1 MNYPLVSKLLGV
13 VMLILAIAFGV
24 CLVVALSLDLPEHI
38 EITRNAFVAATG
50 SSIFA
55 AVLFFWVGRQ
65 HTKKFFRK
73 EALCTIG
80 LAWLLASL
88 VGAIPYLIV
97 VPEVGFAGAIFESA
111 SGLTTTGA
119 SVLSDL
125 EKLPSS
131 LLFWRSLS
139 QWIGG
144 MGVVVFFVAVLG
156 FIGVGAKMLYA
167 NEASGTVSE
176 FEESRIQSTVARLV
190 WVYLGLSIACALS
203 FWAAGMN
210 VFEAINHSFATL
222 STGGFST
229 RSASLADFASPTIEW
244 IAILF
249 MTLGGVSFVLIIR
262 LSIGRF
268 HFVRRNTEFLAYLI
282 IIVFATLL
290 IASTLIL
297 DGTTTTIHHSL
308 RAAAFQVVSIMT
320 TTGFAT
326 EDYVLWSALPKMT
339 LLMLMIVGGCSGST
353 AGGIK
358 VYRVVIAIRS
368 SLLSVERS
376 FRTRIVRQI
385 RINGNT
391 ISPQAVSDINAYLI
405 LTAVVVIASIVVIS
419 IFEPSLKVDTNLS
432 AVFACFFNIGPGLAE
447 VGPTQNFAFFHPHT
461 KYCLSLLMIMGR
473 LELYAI
479 LALFSPS
486 LWKRFS

>member
-1 MNYPLVSKLLGV
+1 MNFPLVSKLLGV

-24 CLVVALSLDLPEHI
+24 CLGVAYGLDAPADL
-38 EITRNAFVAATG
+38 EITRRAFLAAMG
-50 SSIFA
+50 SAIFA
-55 AVLFFWVGRQ
+55 AAIFFWVGRR

-80 LAWLLASL
+80 IAWLLASL

-97 VPEVGFAGAIFESA
+97 VPEIGFSGAVFETA

-125 EKLPSS
+125 ETLPTS

-190 WVYLGLSIACALS
+190 WVYFGLSTACTLS

-210 VFEAINHSFATL
+210 LFESINHSFTTL

-229 RSASLADFASPTIEW
+229 RSASLAAYHSPTIEW
-244 IAILF
+244 IAIIF
-249 MTLGGVSFVLIIR
+249 MILGGFNFLLIIR
-262 LSIGRF
+262 LSLGRVS
-268 HFVRRNTEFLAYLI
+268 FVKRNTEFIGYLM
-282 IIVFATLL
+282 IIVFSSLL
-290 IASTLIL
+290 IALTLII
-297 DGTTTTIHHSL
+297 DGTSSEAHHSL
-308 RAAAFQVVSIMT
+308 RAATFQVVSIMT

-326 EDYVLWSALPKMT
+326 EDYVQWSALPQMT

-358 VYRVVIAIRS
+358 VYRLVIAIRA

-376 FRTRIVRQI
+376 FRTRVVRQI
-385 RINGNT
+385 RMNGNT
-391 ISPQAVSDINAYLI
+391 LSQQAINDVSTYLI
-405 LTAVVVIASIVVIS
+405 LTGGVVLGAILVIS

-432 AVFACFFNIGPGLAE
+432 AVFACFFNIGPGIAE
-447 VGPTQNFAFFHPHT
+447 VGPTENFAFLHPHT
-461 KYCLSLLMIMGR
+461 QYFLALLMIMGR